1 MENPLSPTA
10 LIEKTGPV
18 AHRDLESSVLDNMDL
33 ERSGHYDQAPDDP
46 SDLSRSG
53 WQGSISLISSIRRD
67 MWILL
72 TRFPE
77 VGAAKRCAHRRRYAG
92 VEAQTLANVYLAL
105 MKISKSFRSS
115 IRSTCRAPARM
126 TREDG
131 GRRSHR
137 YRCGRRPL
145 ISAKEG
151 INIEAVLE
159 DIVKMYRL
167 REGQQRTAEGSHL

>member
-1 MENPLSPTA
+1 MENPLSSDR
-10 LIEKTGPV
+10 LIEKTGLV
-18 AHRDLESSVLDNMDL
+18 AHRDMKAQFLDNMDL

-77 VGAAKRCAHRRRYAG
+77 VWRFAKRGAHRRRYAG

-105 MKISKSFRSS
+105 MKIKIPS
-115 IRSTCRAPARM
+115 
-126 TREDG
+126 G
-131 GRRSHR
+131 H
-137 YRCGRRPL
+137 
-145 ISAKEG
+145 
-151 INIEAVLE
+151 
-159 DIVKMYRL
+159 
-167 REGQQRTAEGSHL
+167 Q